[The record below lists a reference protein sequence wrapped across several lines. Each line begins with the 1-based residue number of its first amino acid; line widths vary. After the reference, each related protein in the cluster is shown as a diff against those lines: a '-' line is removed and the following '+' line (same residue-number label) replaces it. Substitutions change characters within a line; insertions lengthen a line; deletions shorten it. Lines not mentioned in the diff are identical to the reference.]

1 MYLIRHVFTLP
12 QKPVQYIGHVRG
24 VARVAQ
30 LLEFPVEVV
39 SQESAADTEQD
50 HYRAFHLYTLDDFRE
65 VVERLF
71 LRYALQVIIAAQ
83 KHDDHFRLVS
93 IKLGQPGKATR
104 SGIAAHP
111 QIDYGLADLLRE
123 ERDEIAAGRGADA
136 DYEAIAEGND
146 VGAARR
152 IVAHLV
158 GTKKIPVRAEAN
170 ECSCKYSDD
179 VPCAHGMPRLFRLRP
194 FSRP

>member
-39 SQESAADTEQD
+39 SQESAANAEQEHD
-50 HYRAFHLYTLDDFRE
+50 CAFRLYTLDDFRE
-65 VVERLF
+65 VVECLL

-83 KHDDHFRLVS
+83 KNDDHFRLVS

-123 ERDEIAAGRGADA
+123 ERDEIAAGRGTDA

-146 VGAARR
+146 VGAARS

-158 GTKKIPVRAEAN
+158 GTKKIPVRAEAE
-170 ECSCKYSDD
+170 ECGCKDSDN
-179 VPCAHGMPRLFRLRP
+179 VPCTHAVPRPFRLRP
-194 FSRP
+194 FFRP